1 VSAAPLLSVSD
12 LRVAFQG
19 ERGRLTEAVAGVGFS
34 LRAGSTLGIVGESG
48 CGKSVTA
55 LAIMRL
61 LPKAGTRV
69 SGRVA
74 FEGRDLFALREREM
88 QDLRG
93 NRLAMIF
100 QEPMTSLNP
109 SFTVG
114 DQIAEALV
122 RHRGLSARAARAAAV
137 AMLERVRIPSP
148 RTRADE
154 YPHKLSGGMR
164 QRVMIAM
171 ALACA
176 PALLI
181 ADEPTTAL
189 DVTIQ
194 AQILELL
201 AGLREETGTAIV
213 LITHDLG
220 VVAETCDE
228 VAVMYAGE
236 IVEQAPAARLFAA
249 PQHPYTVGLLGS
261 LPHVSVRRER
271 LAAISG
277 TVPSL
282 AGAFTGCR
290 FAGRCPFVEPACRV
304 EAPALA
310 EIAPGHLSRCRRAPL
325 EALAHP

>member
-1 VSAAPLLSVSD
+1 VSATPLLSVTD
-12 LRVAFQG
+12 LRVAFEG
-19 ERGRLTEAVAGVGFS
+19 DRGSITEAVGGVSFS
-34 LRAGSTLGIVGESG
+34 LMAGRTLGIVGESG

-55 LAIMRL
+55 LSIMRL
-61 LPKAGTRV
+61 LPKTGTRL
-69 SGRVA
+69 SGSVR
-74 FEGRDLFALREREM
+74 FEGHDLTALPERAM

-109 SFTVG
+109 SFKVG
-114 DQIAEALV
+114 DQIGEALV
-122 RHRGLSARAARAAAV
+122 RHRGLSAKDSRSAAID
-137 AMLERVRIPSP
+137 MLQRVRIPSP
-148 RTRADE
+148 EDRVDE
-154 YPHKLSGGMR
+154 YPHRLSGGMR

-171 ALACA
+171 ALICA

-194 AQILELL
+194 AQILDLL
-201 AGLREETGTAIV
+201 RQLREETGSAIV

-220 VVAETCDE
+220 VVAETCDD

-236 IVEQAPAARLFAA
+236 IVEQAPAARLFTA

-261 LPHVSVRRER
+261 IPLISARRDR

-277 TVPSL
+277 SVPSL
-282 AGAFTGCR
+282 ASAFAGCR
-290 FAGRCPFVEPACRV
+290 FSSRCPFADERCRT
-304 EAPALA
+304 
-310 EIAPGHLSRCRRAPL
+310 IAPPLANVGAGQLSRCWKAPL
-325 EALAHP
+325 EALVA

>member
-1 VSAAPLLSVSD
+1 MSAAPLLTVAN
-12 LRVAFQG
+12 LRVAFEG
-19 ERGRLTEAVAGVGFS
+19 DRGSLTEAVAGASFS
-34 LRAGSTLGIVGESG
+34 LMPGRTLGIVGESG

-55 LAIMRL
+55 LSIMRL
-61 LPKAGTRV
+61 LPRVGTRI
-69 SGRVA
+69 SGSVV
-74 FEGRDLFALREREM
+74 FEGRELTSLPERQM

-114 DQIAEALV
+114 DQIGEALM
-122 RHRGLSARAARAAAV
+122 RHRGLSAKAARAAAV
-137 AMLERVRIPSP
+137 DMLEHVRIPSP
-148 RTRADE
+148 KERVDE

-171 ALACA
+171 ALVCK

-194 AQILELL
+194 AQILDLL
-201 AGLREETGTAIV
+201 AKLRHETGSAII

-220 VVAETCDE
+220 VVAETCDD

-236 IVEQAPAARLFAA
+236 IVEQASAARIFSA

-261 LPHVSVRRER
+261 IPLISTRRER
-271 LAAISG
+271 LATISG
-277 TVPSL
+277 SVPSL
-282 AGAFTGCR
+282 AGAFVGCR
-290 FAGRCPFVEPACRV
+290 FSGRCPFADEHCRSQ
-304 EAPALA
+304 PPPLA
-310 EIAPGHLSRCRRAPL
+310 DVGSRHVSRCWKAPL
-325 EALAHP
+325 EALVA

>member
-1 VSAAPLLSVSD
+1 MSPAPLLEVQELHVVFEGD
-12 LRVAFQG
+12 
-19 ERGRLTEAVAGVGFS
+19 RGSRTEAVSGVSFS
-34 LRAGSTLGIVGESG
+34 VEPGRTLGIVGESG

-55 LAIMRL
+55 LSIMRL
-61 LPKAGTRV
+61 LPRAGARV
-69 SGRVA
+69 SGSVV
-74 FEGRDLFALREREM
+74 FEGRDLASLPEREM

-114 DQIAEALV
+114 DQIGEALM
-122 RHRGLSARAARAAAV
+122 RHRGLGARSARAAAV
-137 AMLERVRIPSP
+137 EMLERVRIPSP
-148 RTRADE
+148 HMRVDD

-201 AGLREETGTAIV
+201 AKLRDETGAAIV
-213 LITHDLG
+213 LITHDMG

-236 IVEQAPAARLFAA
+236 IVERAPVARLLEA
-249 PQHPYTVGLLGS
+249 PEHPYTVGLLGS
-261 LPHVSVRRER
+261 IPHIGARRRR

-282 AGAFTGCR
+282 AETFAGCR
-290 FAGRCPFVEPACRV
+290 FSGRCPFADARCRSQ
-304 EAPALA
+304 APPLA
-310 EIAPGHLSRCRRAPL
+310 DVAAGHASRCWKAPL
-325 EALAHP
+325 EALVA

>member
-1 VSAAPLLSVSD
+1 MSPGPLLTVAD
-12 LRVAFQG
+12 LRVVFEG
-19 ERGRLTEAVAGVGFS
+19 DRGSLTEAVSGVSFS
-34 LRAGSTLGIVGESG
+34 VLPGRTLGIVGESG

-55 LAIMRL
+55 LSIMRL
-61 LPKAGTRV
+61 LPQAGTRM
-69 SGRVA
+69 SGSVV
-74 FEGRDLFALREREM
+74 FEGRELTALPERQM

-114 DQIAEALV
+114 DQIGEALM
-122 RHRGLSARAARAAAV
+122 RHRALPAKAARSAAIE
-137 AMLERVRIPSP
+137 MLERVKIPSP
-148 RTRADE
+148 RERIDE

-171 ALACA
+171 ALVCA

-194 AQILELL
+194 AQILDLL
-201 AGLREETGTAIV
+201 ARLREETGSAII

-220 VVAETCDE
+220 VVAETCDD
-228 VAVMYAGE
+228 VAVMYAGQ
-236 IVEQAPAARLFAA
+236 IVERAPAARVFSA

-261 LPHVSVRRER
+261 IPLISTRRQR
-271 LAAISG
+271 LATIAGS
-277 TVPSL
+277 VPSL
-282 AGAFTGCR
+282 AAAFTGCR
-290 FAGRCPFVEPACRV
+290 FSGRCPFADARCRSEP
-304 EAPALA
+304 PPLA
-310 EIAPGHLSRCRRAPL
+310 DIGAGHLSRCWKAPL
-325 EALAHP
+325 EALVA